1 MKSATVFRL
10 PNTLKLNED
19 VTITYES
26 SHPNIASVNANGLV
40 TAGKRIGYA
49 RITTKVK
56 AVYDGFE
63 MEYQTLVKVNFDVT
77 RTAVST
83 DKTKFAKGKTAKIT
97 VTPTATM
104 KALGSTVSYTATG
117 AVSVNAKNGVVTAKK
132 SGTGKVTVKVSCA
145 GKQVIKRFT
154 YNVGEI
160 SGKSSLK
167 RKKSITLKVKGL
179 SGKVKWSLDKKGKKL
194 AKITSKGKLTAKKK
208 KGTVTV
214 TAKVNGV
221 TITKK
226 IKIK

>member
-1 MKSATVFRL
+1 MFRL

-63 MEYQTLVKVNFDVT
+63 MEYQTLVKVNLDVT

-83 DKTKFAKGKTAKIT
+83 DKTKLAKGKTAKIA

-104 KALGSTVSYTATG
+104 KALG
-117 AVSVNAKNGVVTAKK
+117 
-132 SGTGKVTVKVSCA
+132 
-145 GKQVIKRFT
+145 RP
-154 YNVGEI
+154 
-160 SGKSSLK
+160 
-167 RKKSITLKVKGL
+167 
-179 SGKVKWSLDKKGKKL
+179 
-194 AKITSKGKLTAKKK
+194 
-208 KGTVTV
+208 
-214 TAKVNGV
+214 
-221 TITKK
+221 
-226 IKIK
+226 